1 MVLFFIAISV
11 TPSAVASCFKLTT
24 FRERL
29 IRAHELGRRQPALHS
44 TVGNSASSY
53 TPPSVRA
60 FQPPPQCTPMLTLF
74 RRRRYHAW
82 YNVQTQEYL
91 DLRLGLPVSAPVSG
105 HQPGEVGYLEAGSI
119 HTIPRR
125 LTPQADDKRA
135 STSSFV
141 DEHFKE
147 ITKGLREE
155 PGKSRSEKL
164 TNCGGAECEA
174 SARDDDDR

>member
-1 MVLFFIAISV
+1 
-11 TPSAVASCFKLTT
+11 
-24 FRERL
+24 
-29 IRAHELGRRQPALHS
+29 
-44 TVGNSASSY
+44 
-53 TPPSVRA
+53 
-60 FQPPPQCTPMLTLF
+60 MLTLF

-119 HTIPRR
+119 HTISRR

-141 DEHFKE
+141 DENFKDS
-147 ITKGLREE
+147 TKGLCRE
-155 PGKSRSEKL
+155 PPVSRKSRSEKL

-174 SARDDDDR
+174 SARDEDDR

>member
-60 FQPPPQCTPMLTLF
+60 FNHHHSALPCSLSFDGAVTTPGTTCRRKNTSTFDLDYPYLLLF
-74 RRRRYHAW
+74 P
-82 YNVQTQEYL
+82 
-91 DLRLGLPVSAPVSG
+91 D
-105 HQPGEVGYLEAGSI
+105 
-119 HTIPRR
+119 
-125 LTPQADDKRA
+125 
-135 STSSFV
+135 
-141 DEHFKE
+141 
-147 ITKGLREE
+147 
-155 PGKSRSEKL
+155 
-164 TNCGGAECEA
+164 TNLAK
-174 SARDDDDR
+174 

>member
-1 MVLFFIAISV
+1 
-11 TPSAVASCFKLTT
+11 
-24 FRERL
+24 
-29 IRAHELGRRQPALHS
+29 
-44 TVGNSASSY
+44 
-53 TPPSVRA
+53 
-60 FQPPPQCTPMLTLF
+60 MLTLF

-125 LTPQADDKRA
+125 LMPQADDKRA
-135 STSSFV
+135 STSSLL

-155 PGKSRSEKL
+155 PRKNRSEKL
-164 TNCGGAECEA
+164 TNCGGAFPAGTVVEIMGIEPTPE
-174 SARDDDDR
+174 SATKVGITISTLPSALNGPLTNTLAIFPAARPGCWLDPK